1 MVFHSL
7 LVNLATI
14 QTVVNGTP
22 KNCDALFETT
32 EINKK
37 ATHCS
42 LCKPILVWEVN
53 KYPQ

>member
-7 LVNLATI
+7 LVNTI
-14 QTVVNGTP
+14 QTMVNGTP

-42 LCKPILVWEVN
+42 LNKPILAF
-53 KYPQ
+53 KT